1 MAQFQEGVT
10 FKDVAVV
17 FTTQELELLDPSQR
31 KLYRDVMVENYK
43 NLVSLGHLP
52 FTPDVE
58 SQLEAEEM
66 LWMLETE
73 NQRNGHSREKPSAVL
88 PGSKIQHEMETF
100 QKGPIE
106 YLSQD
111 EPICWQLWNQVTS
124 DFTRCLQRK
133 SSQLLQGGSLQ
144 VSGNESNVK
153 NHKDSSSIYIAYPDF
168 PVLTTQ
174 DSCGNCYLRES
185 QNQSREFTQERNP
198 TSVGSVVKASVRL
211 QIFKSIRMST
221 LGRNDSNVKRV
232 GKASVSLQSFKPIR
246 ESTPERNPTNVMCV
260 VRPSV
265 TVLI

>member
-88 PGSKIQHEMETF
+88 PDSFIYAYKSCGTGQRCRDAS
-100 QKGPIE
+100 GGRG
-106 YLSQD
+106 LVRG
-111 EPICWQLWNQVTS
+111 L
-124 DFTRCLQRK
+124 TRDRVE
-133 SSQLLQGGSLQ
+133 SRTGGST
-144 VSGNESNVK
+144 EI
-153 NHKDSSSIYIAYPDF
+153 H
-168 PVLTTQ
+168 
-174 DSCGNCYLRES
+174 C
-185 QNQSREFTQERNP
+185 
-198 TSVGSVVKASVRL
+198 
-211 QIFKSIRMST
+211 
-221 LGRNDSNVKRV
+221 
-232 GKASVSLQSFKPIR
+232 
-246 ESTPERNPTNVMCV
+246 
-260 VRPSV
+260 
-265 TVLI
+265 